1 MGKKG
6 AKEVGRIYFFT
17 GFPGFIASML
27 LEELIA
33 KWAPEKIYTL
43 VLPDM
48 KDKATAEKER
58 ICSLTRFPQEKWEV
72 VEGDITKP
80 NLALSAQQLNS
91 LAQSVTHVF
100 HLAAI
105 YDLAVPE
112 DLARLVNVEGTKH
125 VNEWLRSLPHLQRY
139 VYFSTAY
146 VSGTRQGVIFEHEL
160 DEGQTFKNHYE
171 ETKFLA
177 EIAVRE
183 AACSVPT
190 TIIRPGIV
198 VGHSKTGET
207 MKFDGLYF
215 MLNMFERLKFLPIIP
230 YLGNGE
236 AQGNF
241 VPVDYIVEAAL
252 YLAHADEA
260 AGETYHLTDPK
271 PYKMRDIYR
280 MMMRHYLGKEPRG
293 TLPLAFAKWAMSF
306 SFVRKWLRVE
316 KEALE
321 YFECASV
328 YDATKARDVLAKAG
342 IACPDF
348 RDVIPVLAR
357 YYRKHQHDAAKQLPI
372 R

>member
-1 MGKKG
+1 MGN
-6 AKEVGRIYFFT
+6 VYFFT
-17 GFPGFIASML
+17 GFPGFISSML

-43 VLPDM
+43 VLPRM
-48 KDKATAEKER
+48 KEKAMAEKER
-58 ICSLTRFPQEKWEV
+58 ICSSTHFPQAKWEI
-72 VEGDITKP
+72 VEGDITKS
-80 NLALSAQQLNS
+80 NLSLSQKQLHM

-112 DLARLVNVEGTKH
+112 DIARVVNVEGTKQ
-125 VNEWLRSLPHLQRY
+125 VNEWVSFLPHLQRY

-146 VSGTRQGVIFEHEL
+146 VSGTRQGLIFEHEL
-160 DEGQTFKNHYE
+160 DKGQAFKNHYE

-177 EIAVRE
+177 EVAVRE
-183 AACSVPT
+183 VAHNVPT

-230 YLGNGE
+230 YLGKGG

-241 VPVDYIVEAAL
+241 VPVDYIIEATL
-252 YLAHADEA
+252 YLAHTDEA
-260 AGETYHLTDPK
+260 VGKTYHLTDPN

-280 MMMRHYLGKEPRG
+280 MMMTEYLGKEPKG
-293 TLPLAFAKWAMSF
+293 TLPLRLAKWAMSF
-306 SFVRKWLRVE
+306 SFIRKWLRVE

-321 YFECASV
+321 YFECTSV
-328 YDATKARDVLAKAG
+328 YDATNARNTLAKIG
-342 IACPDF
+342 ITCPDF
-348 RDVIPVLAR
+348 RDVIPVMAR
-357 YYRKHQHDAAKQLPI
+357 YYRKHRHNSTKQLTI
-372 R
+372 H

>member
-1 MGKKG
+1 MGN
-6 AKEVGRIYFFT
+6 VYFFT
-17 GFPGFIASML
+17 GFPGFIASTL
-27 LEELIA
+27 LEELIG
-33 KWAPEKIYTL
+33 KWAPEKVYTL
-43 VLPDM
+43 VLPQM
-48 KDKATAEKER
+48 KAKAIAEKER
-58 ICSLTRFPQEKWEV
+58 ICSSTRFPYEKWEV

-80 NLALSAQQLNS
+80 HLALSKERLHM
-91 LAQSVTHVF
+91 LAPSVTHVF

-112 DLARLVNVEGTKH
+112 NIARTVNVEGTKQ
-125 VNEWLRSLPHLQRY
+125 VNEWVSSLPNLQRY

-160 DEGQTFKNHYE
+160 DKGQAFKNHYE

-177 EIAVRE
+177 EVTVQEIARN
-183 AACSVPT
+183 VPT

-207 MKFDGLYF
+207 IKFDGLYF

-230 YLGNGE
+230 YLGKGE

-241 VPVDYIVEAAL
+241 VPVDYIIDATL

-260 AGETYHLTDPK
+260 IGKTYHLTDPN
-271 PYKMRDIYR
+271 PYKMKDIYR
-280 MMMRHYLGKEPRG
+280 MMMIEYLGKEPKG
-293 TLPLAFAKWAMSF
+293 TLPLRLAKWAMSF
-306 SFVRKWLRVE
+306 SFIRQWLRVE

-321 YFECASV
+321 YFECASI
-328 YDATKARDVLAKAG
+328 YDATNARNTLIKAG

-348 RDVIPVLAR
+348 RDVIPVMAR
-357 YYRKHQHDAAKQLPI
+357 YYRKHRHDDTKQLAI